1 MNAKNIFKLCVIGS
15 LGMATLGLTLV
26 FNASPAAAHGE
37 RSQEP
42 FLRMR
47 TAQWYDTRWNPQK
60 TAVNDEAMLS
70 GKLHISEDWPRAVVK
85 PNRIVYQRGKP
96 EFGIHTSQ
104 LESEW
109 SADVHIRSDGDRRGL

>member
-1 MNAKNIFKLCVIGS
+1 MQRGMDGLSGYCVASWSHISGREIMNAKNIFKLCVIGS

-26 FNASPAAAHGE
+26 FVAPAAAHGE

-60 TAVNDEAMLS
+60 D
-70 GKLHISEDWPRAVVK
+70 
-85 PNRIVYQRGKP
+85 QC
-96 EFGIHTSQ
+96 Q
-104 LESEW
+104 
-109 SADVHIRSDGDRRGL
+109 

>member
-1 MNAKNIFKLCVIGS
+1 MNAKNLFKLCVIGS

-47 TAQWYDTRWNPQK
+47 TAQWYDTRWNP
-60 TAVNDEAMLS
+60 
-70 GKLHISEDWPRAVVK
+70 SEDR
-85 PNRIVYQRGKP
+85 RQR
-96 EFGIHTSQ
+96 
-104 LESEW
+104 
-109 SADVHIRSDGDRRGL
+109 

>member
-85 PNRIVYQRGKP
+85 PNRTFINVGSPSSVFTR
-96 EFGIHTSQ
+96 
-104 LESEW
+104 
-109 SADVHIRSDGDRRGL
+109 DRKSVV